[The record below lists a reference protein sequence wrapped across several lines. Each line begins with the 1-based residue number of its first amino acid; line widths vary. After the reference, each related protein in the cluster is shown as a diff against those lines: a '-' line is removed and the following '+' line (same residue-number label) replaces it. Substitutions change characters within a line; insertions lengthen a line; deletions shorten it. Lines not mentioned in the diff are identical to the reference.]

1 MCALGRPARNKKRT
15 PRRGVPT
22 NDAEDGGLVGGGIG
36 GGGGFFDGGV
46 EVVEGFHGFGIVF
59 DLVVE
64 SFESEVGGVFGDEV
78 EAFGGEGGLVDAGP
92 GVGETGE
99 VGGIGIV
106 AFGHFAEGI
115 EQEGK

>member
-1 MCALGRPARNKKRT
+1 
-15 PRRGVPT
+15 
-22 NDAEDGGLVGGGIG
+22 
-36 GGGGFFDGGV
+36 
-46 EVVEGFHGFGIVF
+46 
-59 DLVVE
+59 
-64 SFESEVGGVFGDEV
+64 
-78 EAFGGEGGLVDAGP
+78 LVDAGP